1 MKTGIELIA
10 EERKRQIEKEGY
22 SALHDSNHKVS
33 EFVRAALAY
42 TNAATTDADG
52 DADPVL
58 LLHIKRY
65 KGLNCWP
72 WGMATFKP
80 TTAKRDLVK
89 AGALIAAAIDR
100 LQMGTEKDDEK

>member
-22 SALHDSNHKVS
+22 SALHDSNHKPS
-33 EFVRAALAY
+33 EFIRAAEAY
-42 TNAATTDADG
+42 IEAATIDADG
-52 DADPVL
+52 KKDNDVL
-58 LLHIKRY
+58 TQMYKDG
-65 KGLNCWP
+65 KGLNIWP

-100 LQMGTEKDDEK
+100 LQMETEKEK

>member
-22 SALHDSNHKVS
+22 SALHDSNHKPS
-33 EFVRAALAY
+33 ESIRAAEAY
-42 TNAATTDADG
+42 IEAATINADG
-52 DADPVL
+52 REDKVL
-58 LLHIKRY
+58 LEYY
-65 KGLNCWP
+65 KAEKGQNCWP
-72 WGMATFKP
+72 WGMVTFKP

-100 LQMGTEKDDEK
+100 LQMETEKEK